1 MSENRSGADGGKGTG
16 TDGRASS
23 PSRRRL
29 LKAAAATAPIVM
41 SIKARPAYSQTPDQP
56 QITQYSSTLSANLS
70 QKPGIVA
77 R

>member
-1 MSENRSGADGGKGTG
+1 MSENRSGADGGKSAG

-23 PSRRRL
+23 PSRRRI
-29 LKAAAATAPIVM
+29 LKAAAASAPIIM

-56 QITQYSSTLSANLS
+56 QTEQNSHTMSSNLS
-70 QKPGIVA
+70 QRPGIAA

>member
-1 MSENRSGADGGKGTG
+1 MSENRSGADGGKSAG

-56 QITQYSSTLSANLS
+56 QIQQNSSTMSSNLS
-70 QKPGIVA
+70 HKPGIAA

>member
-1 MSENRSGADGGKGTG
+1 MSENRSGADGGKSAG

-56 QITQYSSTLSANLS
+56 QIQQNSSTLSSHLS
-70 QKPGIVA
+70 ARPGIV